1 MQRREA
7 MSTSLE
13 TPVLVITQLV
23 SMVEESIYVLFIS
36 IVSISGNTI
45 FKDNSASGSG
55 GGAYAK
61 YRSNVDV
68 SGTTIF
74 NNNLASK
81 YGGGVYAEDRSNVY
95 ISGGTTFSKTQL
107 VAGVEDSVHII
118 AL

>member
-1 MQRREA
+1 M
-7 MSTSLE
+7 
-13 TPVLVITQLV
+13 
-23 SMVEESIYVLFIS
+23 LFIS

-107 VAGVEDSVHII
+107 VVGVEDSVHII